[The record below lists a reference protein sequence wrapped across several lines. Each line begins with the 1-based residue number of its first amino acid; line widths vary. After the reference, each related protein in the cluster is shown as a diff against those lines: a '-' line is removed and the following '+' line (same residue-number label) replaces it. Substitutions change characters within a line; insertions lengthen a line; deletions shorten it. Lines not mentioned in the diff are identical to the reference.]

1 MAKTDYKQGIFK
13 PEHPEKYKGDVNN
26 IVYRSGWE
34 KRVMKWL
41 DTNINVTLW
50 SSEEVVI
57 PYRSPVDNRLHR
69 YFVDFYV
76 ETLSKDG
83 TKKVYLIEVKPAAQ
97 TQKPKSPKRQ
107 TKRYIQEVFT
117 YGINQAKWDAA
128 RDYCNHKGW
137 EFKILTENGYQ
148 DHI

>member
-1 MAKTDYKQGIFK
+1 MAKGDYEQGPFA
-13 PEHPEKYKGDVNN
+13 PTNPEKYKGNIKN

-41 DTNINVTLW
+41 DTNPSVLRW
-50 SSEEVVI
+50 SSEEIII

-76 ETLSKDG
+76 ETRAKDG
-83 TKKVYLIEVKPAAQ
+83 SVKVYIIEVKPQKQ
-97 TQKPKSPKRQ
+97 TQLPKKPKRQ
-107 TKRYIQEVFT
+107 TKRYITEVMT
-117 YGINQAKWDAA
+117 YGVNQAKWDAA
-128 RDYCNHKGW
+128 RDYARHKGW
-137 EFKILTENGYQ
+137 EFKILTEKGYQ